1 MEGHSTRVCEQCGM
15 LYPPD
20 VEWCPVDGEPTVA
33 AMIVRAAPSRRQ
45 TPQPPTRL
53 AANFRPALTRGP
65 LLPER
70 FVEHLPEK
78 NFVDDLQFSPE
89 EETSVRISIPQQPK
103 AVYSENSLYLKAPV
117 LTALRE
123 MRSFVEEELKTTQ
136 NQLPSQDA
144 ALDDESVTK
153 AQPKRDDGEGSSR
166 NRFVSRPPQRA
177 PTPALQGQ
185 RRPKLTMQEVEPAK
199 APTQTP
205 RPMPLVIREAS
216 PTQIAI
222 NPEKIQREPETS
234 IAIPIE
240 PKTTPFKE
248 FTQEEKQ
255 EAPLLSISAVPLA
268 YEEPP
273 RTLFMRLRE
282 WCSDVFVPWL
292 TELKESAILRLI
304 ALVAFLIIVSK
315 GLLALVQLFE
325 G

>member
-1 MEGHSTRVCEQCGM
+1 MEGHSTRVCEHCGM

-20 VEWCPVDGEPTVA
+20 VEWCPADGEPTVA
-33 AMIVRAAPSRRQ
+33 AMLVRAAPSGSQ
-45 TPQPPTRL
+45 TPRAPTRL
-53 AANFRPALTRGP
+53 ANNFRPSLSKSLTMPARFTAH
-65 LLPER
+65 LPER
-70 FVEHLPEK
+70 DFVEDPQLP
-78 NFVDDLQFSPE
+78 PE

-103 AVYSENSLYLKAPV
+103 AVYSENSLYFKAPV

-123 MRSFVEEELKTTQ
+123 MRSFAEEELKTTQ
-136 NQLPSQDA
+136 HQRPSQDA

-153 AQPKRDDGEGSSR
+153 AQPKRDDGEGRSR

-185 RRPKLTMQEVEPAK
+185 RRPKLTMLEVEPAK

-222 NPEKIQREPETS
+222 NPEKIQHEPETS

-240 PKTTPFKE
+240 PKTAPFKE

-273 RTLFMRLRE
+273 RSLFMRLRE

-315 GLLALVQLFE
+315 GLLSLVQLF
-325 G
+325 GV